1 MKRNIFLN
9 NYDLSDT
16 LYAWRLYILSVNGTL
31 EAETSVVQPTYLR
44 SSDVHQTQV
53 SDILLKAFLEVSRKT
68 TGYWAIIKIDYRFV
82 KIENR

>member
-16 LYAWRLYILSVNGTL
+16 LYTRRLYIPSVNGTL
-31 EAETSVVQPTYLR
+31 ETETSVVQPTYLR

-53 SDILLKAFLEVSRKT
+53 SDILLKAFLEVRLRLLSKL
-68 TGYWAIIKIDYRFV
+68 AVDL
-82 KIENR
+82 

>member
-1 MKRNIFLN
+1 MKRNISLN

-16 LYAWRLYILSVNGTL
+16 LYARRLYIPSVNGTL

-53 SDILLKAFLEVSRKT
+53 ADILLKAFLEVSCKNYGR
-68 TGYWAIIKIDYRFV
+68 Y
-82 KIENR
+82 